1 MLHFLFTTIAAVLN
15 LYSIL
20 CIVTIFMSWAP
31 GLKFTAFGRFMTA
44 ITDPFLNI
52 FRRMKFLTIGFVD
65 FSPIIAIGVL
75 ELLSSVFSHIANT
88 GRIYLGG
95 IIGSLIYMIWNL
107 VSTILII
114 IALIVLVR
122 WIVLLV
128 NHGQTPYNS
137 AWNQIDAF
145 LEKISYKFSK
155 IIMRKPVKYQT
166 SLLVTWISCAV
177 IYLAGRIIFGYILYF
192 CSIIPF

>member
-31 GLKFTAFGRFMTA
+31 GLKFTSFGRFMTA

-75 ELLSSVFSHIANT
+75 ELISSVFSHIANT